1 MLTQPYRPVAYRT
14 EHGYAGMEHI
24 PTQINNYISSTIRPA
39 NLSNT
44 RTTDLSLHQKLQ
56 NNLGKNGM
64 FYMIPGREVM
74 HSDYRGL
81 LEATGEDHIVIR
93 DLNTGLRHVL
103 PLTSLDYAVF
113 IEPTGAYTHISG
125 QMPSI
130 HAPSSRM

>member
-14 EHGYAGMEHI
+14 EHGYAGMEPI
-24 PTQINNYISSTIRPA
+24 PTQINNPTLPTYREP
-39 NLSNT
+39 NRLNT

-64 FYMIPGREVM
+64 FYMIPSREVI

-113 IEPTGAYTHISG
+113 TEPNGAYTHISG
-125 QMPSI
+125 QNHSI
-130 HAPSSRM
+130 HAPSTRM

>member
-14 EHGYAGMEHI
+14 ERGNAGMEMI
-24 PTQINNYISSTIRPA
+24 PTQMNNPILSTTREPNFSNIRT
-39 NLSNT
+39 S
-44 RTTDLSLHQKLQ
+44 DLSLHQKLQ

-64 FYMIPGREVM
+64 FYMIPSREVI

-103 PLTSLDYAVF
+103 PLNSLDYAVF
-113 IEPTGAYTHISG
+113 TETTGAYTHISG
-125 QMPSI
+125 QTPSI
-130 HAPSSRM
+130 HAPSTRM